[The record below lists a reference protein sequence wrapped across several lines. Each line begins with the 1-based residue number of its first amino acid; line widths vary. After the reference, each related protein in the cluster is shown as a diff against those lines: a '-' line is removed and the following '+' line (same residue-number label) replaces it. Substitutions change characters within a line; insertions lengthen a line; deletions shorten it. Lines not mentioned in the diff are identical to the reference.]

1 MIEAKDA
8 ARSAGGGGGLDRS
21 ILPRN
26 SSPRIVSFFLL
37 PSYWDLRDFGVGSY
51 AARLPII

>member
-8 ARSAGGGGGLDRS
+8 ARSAGGGGLDRS